1 MPVGSRRPRVLIVRT
16 QRVRADSP
24 TNKRRDV
31 TPTTLETTTAV
42 ARPSLAEVRRA
53 QELQFCNIAY
63 EQIATWNEE
72 DLLDFTVDVIKLPPR
87 FSEFVGKAL
96 VEKDKTG
103 NPCWQKARSPL
114 KYVGK
119 VAANLMK
126 KEKGAESSPV
136 PLALDAA
143 TRFVR
148 NSPRDPDSGTSDQD
162 KIDRLMYNNDS
173 GEDSLRMDADLESR
187 FTHRVFGRR
196 DGTVGIVRETEYDWS
211 LIGERLGI
219 ASEQAELLHARA
231 LGFTQ
236 ETASEFLNW
245 PEKDVARVWR
255 SISRLMED
263 PKFARHAKDV
273 LQEGLRSTELKGH
286 GRAEDLFL

>member
-1 MPVGSRRPRVLIVRT
+1 MCS
-16 QRVRADSP
+16 
-24 TNKRRDV
+24 
-31 TPTTLETTTAV
+31 
-42 ARPSLAEVRRA
+42 
-53 QELQFCNIAY
+53 IAY

-72 DLLDFTVDVIKLPPR
+72 HLLDFTVGVIKLPAR

-103 NPCWQKARSPL
+103 NPCWQKAHRPL
-114 KYVGK
+114 KYLGK
-119 VAANLMK
+119 IASNLMK
-126 KEKGAESSPV
+126 KEKGSDSSPV

-148 NSPRDPDSGTSDQD
+148 NSPRDPESGTSDQD
-162 KIDRLMYNNDS
+162 KIDRLMYHNDEE
-173 GEDSLRMDADLESR
+173 EDSLRMDSDLESK
-187 FTHRVFGRR
+187 FTHRMFGRR
-196 DGTVGIVRETEYDWS
+196 DGTVGIVRETDYDWT

-219 ASEQAELLHARA
+219 ASEQAQLLHARA

-245 PEKDVARVWR
+245 AERDVARVWR

-263 PKFARHAKDV
+263 PNFARHAKDV

-286 GRAEDLFL
+286 GNADNLFL